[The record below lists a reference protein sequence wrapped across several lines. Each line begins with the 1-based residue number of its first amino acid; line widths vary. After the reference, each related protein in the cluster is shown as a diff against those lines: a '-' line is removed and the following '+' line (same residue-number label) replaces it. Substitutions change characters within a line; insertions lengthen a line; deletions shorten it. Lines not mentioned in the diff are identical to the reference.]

1 MRHDLAYL
9 KRLSDASDRVAVQ
22 GIKLLEDPNRAAQLA
37 DLRAYF
43 LYLTLDALEDPK
55 LARKLVGSFERLEAR
70 SETHRKFF
78 FTLGQLLSVKREVRR
93 LPGEEISRRAFER
106 SFKRTAEELG
116 L

>member
-22 GIKLLEDPNRAAQLA
+22 GIKLPEDPNRAARLA
-37 DLRAYF
+37 DLRDYF

-55 LARKLVGSFERLEAR
+55 LARELVGSFERLEAR
-70 SETHRKFF
+70 SEAHRKFF

-93 LPGEEISRRAFER
+93 LPGKEISRRAFEC
-106 SFKRTAEELG
+106 SFKRTAEKLG